1 MTAAYRIRF
10 ADTLTD
16 ANLDELDLTGVSL
29 EARISAAGTMSGA
42 IPLARGDRS
51 VARRLAAIKS
61 SGGSAV
67 YVYRNGSLWWD
78 GLLWT
83 KSPASDETGKP
94 SVALEAGTVESYL
107 DRVKLL
113 TDLPAM
119 PGVDQLAIARSLV
132 DHMQAD
138 PYANLGITYDAS
150 QVSGIIRDRVVYQ
163 AAARPAYGQ
172 MLGDLASLDQGFEYR
187 ISTITDPVT
196 NARTRQLRL
205 GYPMITSAVVHDL
218 AKPGAILSYQ
228 FSEDGSRGGT
238 YLVAQGGSVSSAVHT
253 DAVALALGY
262 PRLDATTSYSG
273 ITDVAVLNAHAASD
287 LARARVPVLVP
298 QVRIRL
304 DGAPDISPAALGDT
318 VRLTIEADEYFDE
331 DTVLT
336 YRLVGLTVT
345 PPERGVPETADLILN

>member
-1 MTAAYRIRF
+1 MAAAYRIKF

-16 ANLDELDLTGVSL
+16 ANLDEFTLTGVSL
-29 EARISAAGTMSGA
+29 EARISAAGAMSGN

-51 VARRLAAIKS
+51 LARRLAAIKS

-67 YVYRNGSLWWD
+67 YVYRNCALWWD

-83 KSPASDETGKP
+83 KNPSSDEDGKP
-94 SVALEAGTVESYL
+94 AVVLSSGTPESYL
-107 DRVKLL
+107 DRVRLL
-113 TDLPAM
+113 TDLPALT
-119 PGVDQLAIARSLV
+119 GVDQLAIARSFI
-132 DHMQAD
+132 DHMQSD
-138 PYANLGITYDAS
+138 PYADLGITYDS
-150 QVSGIIRDRVVYQ
+150 TVVSGIIRDRVMYQ

-172 MLGDLASLDQGFEYR
+172 MLGDLAGLDGGFEYR

-205 GYPMITSAVVHDL
+205 GYPTITSAVVHDL

-238 YLVAQGGSVSSAVHT
+238 YLVAQGSSVSSAVHT

-262 PRLDATTSYSG
+262 PRLDATTSYNN
-273 ITDVAVLNAHAASD
+273 ITDVAVLNAHAISD

-298 QVRIRL
+298 QIRIRL
-304 DGAPDISPAALGDT
+304 DSAPGISPAALGDT
-318 VRLTIEADEYFDE
+318 VRLHIDADEYFPE

-336 YRLVGLTVT
+336 YRLVGLTVN
-345 PPERGVPETADLILN
+345 PPERGVPETADLVLN